1 MDAAALIGI
10 YIVLAAIVQF
20 IGFLISEAVDYE
32 FPTAGLLTFLILF
45 ISAFWIA
52 WPIAVR
58 IFEKVWGDRPRRG
71 ESAEQAVGRRSGAR
85 IDHQRDLDATPS
97 TKTRA

>member
-10 YIVLAAIVQF
+10 YIVISVIIQG

-45 ISAFWIA
+45 ISAFWLA

-58 IFEKVWGDRPRRG
+58 IFERVWGDRARRG
-71 ESAEQAVGRRSGAR
+71 ETEEQATGRKAGRR
-85 IDHQRDLDATPS
+85 IDSQIDLDRKPI
-97 TKTRA
+97 KG

>member
-1 MDAAALIGI
+1 MDASALIAI
-10 YIVLAAIVQF
+10 YIGVAVVIQG
-20 IGFLISEAVDYE
+20 IGFLISQAVDYE

-71 ESAEQAVGRRSGAR
+71 ETEEQATWRKSGKR
-85 IDHQRDLDATPS
+85 FDPQSELDRKPM
-97 TKTRA
+97 K

>member
-10 YIVLAAIVQF
+10 YIVSAAVIQG

-45 ISAFWIA
+45 LSAFWIA

-58 IFEKVWGDRPRRG
+58 IFDKVWADRPRRG
-71 ESAEQAVGRRSGAR
+71 ENEEQAAARRAGLKVDYEQS
-85 IDHQRDLDATPS
+85 LDRRT
-97 TKTRA
+97 

>member
-10 YIVLAAIVQF
+10 YIVAAAVIQG

-32 FPTAGLLTFLILF
+32 FPTAGLLTFLLLF
-45 ISAFWIA
+45 LSAFWIA

-58 IFEKVWGDRPRRG
+58 IFERLWGDRPRRG
-71 ESAEQAVGRRSGAR
+71 ETEDQTTARRAGLKV
-85 IDHQRDLDATPS
+85 DYEKELDR
-97 TKTRA
+97 KI